1 MEEVKKIKINLQI
14 ETDKRSVEKEF
25 SNMFDLKTFME
36 NFFSSSDLA
45 DRRAGRAS
53 NGYAGPERR
62 MCGSKLE
69 AEDTNE
75 VQVDDIGQIHGKN
88 GTVKQETAKISKS
101 KAQVLIFSSIAVF
114 VLIIFSA
121 LLFKT
126 HDKAMS
132 EDITH
137 SENAVKFEEKF
148 LLLTSELK
156 ELKQYLSKLD
166 ESQKSLIPQLDEMSQ
181 KMDRMEKKI
190 ALVAIDTKASSPIHK
205 KALSQAESLYHEV
218 RPGETLFRIAK
229 KHNMSVDKLCSL
241 NRISSKTLLY
251 PGQKLLV
258 AK

>member
-1 MEEVKKIKINLQI
+1 
-14 ETDKRSVEKEF
+14 
-25 SNMFDLKTFME
+25 
-36 NFFSSSDLA
+36 
-45 DRRAGRAS
+45 
-53 NGYAGPERR
+53 
-62 MCGSKLE
+62 
-69 AEDTNE
+69 
-75 VQVDDIGQIHGKN
+75 
-88 GTVKQETAKISKS
+88 
-101 KAQVLIFSSIAVF
+101 
-114 VLIIFSA
+114 
-121 LLFKT
+121 LFKT